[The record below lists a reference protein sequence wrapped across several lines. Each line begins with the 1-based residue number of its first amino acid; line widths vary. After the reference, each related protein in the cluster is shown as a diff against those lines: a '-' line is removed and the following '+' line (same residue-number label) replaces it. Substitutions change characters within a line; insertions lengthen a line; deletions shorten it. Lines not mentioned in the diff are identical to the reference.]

1 MPDEPDVSYHSQE
14 NSAITDQTATR
25 FDTGQRRLPMHDQ
38 PEQQEMRKLLRTTN
52 LRVVHVDVHEIVLE
66 DIDHGRLFTVS
77 GVCDGGRVWLEIHP
91 RKAVPA

>member
-25 FDTGQRRLPMHDQ
+25 FNTGQRRHRMHAL
-38 PEQQEMRKLLRTTN
+38 EQQETRKLLRTMN
-52 LRVVHVDVHEIVLE
+52 LRVVHVDLYEIVLE
-66 DIDHGRLFTVS
+66 DTDHGRLFTVS
-77 GVCDGGRVWLEIHP
+77 GACDHGTVWLEIHP